1 MSNGKIHRFRCAD
14 CPDNFTYMGPA
25 PSESDGTH
33 LIFGSRYCKGCKKAR
48 RFRPS
53 DPKVYPPS
61 WCPRRKRP
69 AEYRVYSYMNATVRY
84 YRDLLKRNGTP
95 MSPSGFEYAPRVK
108 GTIDMEP
115 ATFQKALKAQSLS
128 KIIGITVYADDVI
141 EIDDGLRPCFFHIID
156 KKVEVLLRFN
166 KEAALKN
173 LYEGPD
179 VP

>member
-1 MSNGKIHRFRCAD
+1 
-14 CPDNFTYMGPA
+14 
-25 PSESDGTH
+25 
-33 LIFGSRYCKGCKKAR
+33 
-48 RFRPS
+48 
-53 DPKVYPPS
+53 
-61 WCPRRKRP
+61 
-69 AEYRVYSYMNATVRY
+69 
-84 YRDLLKRNGTP
+84 

-115 ATFQKALKAQSLS
+115 AAFQKALKAQSLS
-128 KIIGITVYADDVI
+128 KIIGITVHADDVI